1 MKRFVFLGILV
12 ASGLSQAAEL
22 YNNGPVVDGNGKSV
36 LAATATTLGFGNNAF
51 SGLAVADDFNI
62 AAGSKWNV
70 SSLDFYGYQT
80 GSKGFTFQD
89 ATWSI
94 VSGDVNEG
102 AVVASGITSVS
113 NGGLLGYRVTASTL
127 SNTQRGIY
135 NAHADVGD
143 FSLDAGHYWLRW
155 SLTGSGASGPWQ
167 PPTSDA
173 RIGNA
178 AQASLLT
185 DFEALSDTGSGKGVE
200 LPFAL
205 NGTVSAVPEPET
217 YAMLLAGLAMV
228 GALARR
234 RKQV

>member
-36 LAATATTLGFGNNAF
+36 LAPPSNTFGYGNNTSA
-51 SGLAVADDFNI
+51 SLAVADDFTI

-70 SSLDFYGYQT
+70 SSFDFYGYQT
-80 GSKGFTFQD
+80 GSTGFTFKN

-102 AVVASGITSVS
+102 AVVASGVTAVS
-113 NGGLLGYRVTASTL
+113 NGGRVGYRVTSTTL
-127 SNTQRGIY
+127 GNTQRGIY
-135 NAHADVGD
+135 DAHADVGD

-155 SLTGSGASGPWQ
+155 SLTGSLSSGPWQ
-167 PPTSDA
+167 PPTSDS

-178 AQASLLT
+178 AQATLLT
-185 DFEALSDTGSGKGVE
+185 DFATLSDTGTGNGVE
-200 LPFAL
+200 LPFTL

-228 GALARR
+228 GGLARR
-234 RKQV
+234 RKPV